1 MGQIL
6 FGCLGWVLLY
16 VLLPFVGGVI
26 SAFAIG
32 GWKLGTGAILYTITS
47 FVICSKVESKRA
59 GAVYFLLMLPL
70 YGLEIYGLYN
80 GLCKNN

>member
-6 FGCLGWVLLY
+6 LGCLGGVVLF
-16 VLLPFVGGVI
+16 VFLPFVVGI
-26 SAFAIG
+26 MAAFVIG
-32 GWKLGTGAILYTITS
+32 GWILGTATIFYTIAA

-80 GLCKNN
+80 GLFKNN